1 MTFLNTLVEG
11 GLQGLSVMGTMHEV
25 GYWEGA
31 INESTPCKPQSQ
43 YGIAKNA
50 LRQSLMLS
58 LADSPCRLHWLRAYY
73 ITGDEAHGSSIFA
86 KITQAEQDGKA
97 TFPFTSGRN
106 LYDFI
111 DVDELA
117 NMIVAASVHKGDP
130 AGKIDLESL
139 CRAMGIRRVTVVDP
153 YDLDACDRAVK
164 EELAATEPSVIISR
178 RPCALLKYVKH
189 KPALVV
195 DQDKCVGCR
204 ACMKLGCP
212 AISIRGKKAMID
224 ATQCVGC
231 GVCSKLCRP
240 GALGE
245 VTK

>member
-1 MTFLNTLVEG
+1 MT
-11 GLQGLSVMGTMHEV
+11 GLANIAYNQS
-25 GYWEGA
+25 
-31 INESTPCKPQSQ
+31 NSTVIILDNS
-43 YGIAKNA
+43 
-50 LRQSLMLS
+50 
-58 LADSPCRLHWLRAYY
+58 
-73 ITGDEAHGSSIFA
+73 ITGMTGHQQNPTTGYNI
-86 KITQAEQDGKA
+86 
-97 TFPFTSGRN
+97 
-106 LYDFI
+106 
-111 DVDELA
+111 
-117 NMIVAASVHKGDP
+117 KGDP

-153 YDLDACDRAVK
+153 YDLDAVK

>member
-1 MTFLNTLVEG
+1 MQLTCL
-11 GLQGLSVMGTMHEV
+11 
-25 GYWEGA
+25 
-31 INESTPCKPQSQ
+31 
-43 YGIAKNA
+43 
-50 LRQSLMLS
+50 
-58 LADSPCRLHWLRAYY
+58 
-73 ITGDEAHGSSIFA
+73 
-86 KITQAEQDGKA
+86 
-97 TFPFTSGRN
+97 
-106 LYDFI
+106 LY
-111 DVDELA
+111 
-117 NMIVAASVHKGDP
+117 
-130 AGKIDLESL
+130 
-139 CRAMGIRRVTVVDP
+139 T
-153 YDLDACDRAVK
+153 
-164 EELAATEPSVIISR
+164 SR

-189 KPALVV
+189 KLALVV

>member
-1 MTFLNTLVEG
+1 MIWNSRIEHRKTQPD
-11 GLQGLSVMGTMHEV
+11 GL
-25 GYWEGA
+25 
-31 INESTPCKPQSQ
+31 
-43 YGIAKNA
+43 
-50 LRQSLMLS
+50 
-58 LADSPCRLHWLRAYY
+58 
-73 ITGDEAHGSSIFA
+73 DEKSA
-86 KITQAEQDGKA
+86 
-97 TFPFTSGRN
+97 
-106 LYDFI
+106 
-111 DVDELA
+111 
-117 NMIVAASVHKGDP
+117 
-130 AGKIDLESL
+130 
-139 CRAMGIRRVTVVDP
+139 
-153 YDLDACDRAVK
+153 
-164 EELAATEPSVIISR
+164 PSVIISR

-195 DQDKCVGCR
+195 DQEKCVGCR

>member
-1 MTFLNTLVEG
+1 
-11 GLQGLSVMGTMHEV
+11 
-25 GYWEGA
+25 
-31 INESTPCKPQSQ
+31 
-43 YGIAKNA
+43 
-50 LRQSLMLS
+50 
-58 LADSPCRLHWLRAYY
+58 
-73 ITGDEAHGSSIFA
+73 
-86 KITQAEQDGKA
+86 
-97 TFPFTSGRN
+97 
-106 LYDFI
+106 
-111 DVDELA
+111 
-117 NMIVAASVHKGDP
+117 
-130 AGKIDLESL
+130 
-139 CRAMGIRRVTVVDP
+139 MGICRVTVVDP

-164 EELAATEPSVIISR
+164 EELATPEPSVIISR

-195 DQDKCVGCR
+195 DQEKCVGCR
-204 ACMKLGCP
+204 VCMKLGCP